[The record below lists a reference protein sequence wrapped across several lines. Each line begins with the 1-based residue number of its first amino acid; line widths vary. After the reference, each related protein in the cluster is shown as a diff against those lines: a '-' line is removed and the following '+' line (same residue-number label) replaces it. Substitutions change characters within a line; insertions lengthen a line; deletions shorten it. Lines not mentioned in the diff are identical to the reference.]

1 MTFRTRFDPDTVG
14 SFVMHCHILTHE
26 DIGMMQRLTILP
38 ADTWV
43 PDNLEH
49 LEHLEH
55 TTEETGGERLSVDVQ
70 GRQGVSL
77 PLPMD
82 VFVPR
87 PVAPPQ
93 YPER

>member
-1 MTFRTRFDPDTVG
+1 
-14 SFVMHCHILTHE
+14 
-26 DIGMMQRLTILP
+26 
-38 ADTWV
+38 V

-55 TTEETGGERLSVDVQ
+55 TTEETGGERFSVDLQ
-70 GRQGVSL
+70 GRQGVPL

-87 PVAPPQ
+87 PVATPQ